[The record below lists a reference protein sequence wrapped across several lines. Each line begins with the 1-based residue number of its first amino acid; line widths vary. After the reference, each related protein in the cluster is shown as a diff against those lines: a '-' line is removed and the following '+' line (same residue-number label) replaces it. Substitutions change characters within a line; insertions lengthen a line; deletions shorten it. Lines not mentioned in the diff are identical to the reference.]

1 MKYINFNNAGSSF
14 PSNGVNK
21 LIYKYLKY
29 EEIYG
34 GYYTVEKYKKKLD
47 SFYENLSKLINCKET
62 EISFL
67 QSTTNAWNIFFNS
80 LKIPVDSNVVI
91 LDNEYGSNLIYFK
104 KNNINLRI
112 VKTNNLGRICFED
125 LKKKIDSKT
134 LAVCVCHIASQC
146 GHVMDVVQVGRILR
160 KINRKIIYVV
170 DACQSIGHIY
180 VDVKK
185 IDCDVLVGSGRKYL
199 RGPRGTGFI
208 FLHDRIRSL
217 INPSILD
224 LKNSKVINGNIK
236 LINYRVF
243 ENFEYSPALKIGL
256 NKAIEELRK
265 VGLRKIENDVKKKS
279 IFLREKLK
287 NFCQINF
294 YENTDLLSGINTF
307 NIFGINTR
315 DVYSYL
321 LSKNILSSIST
332 EDTSYL
338 YFKKRKIKQLVRIS
352 FHSYNTFK
360 EINYL
365 IKCLI
370 DLIKKKAII

>member
-1 MKYINFNNAGSSF
+1 
-14 PSNGVNK
+14 
-21 LIYKYLKY
+21 
-29 EEIYG
+29 
-34 GYYTVEKYKKKLD
+34 
-47 SFYENLSKLINCKET
+47 
-62 EISFL
+62 
-67 QSTTNAWNIFFNS
+67 
-80 LKIPVDSNVVI
+80 
-91 LDNEYGSNLIYFK
+91 
-104 KNNINLRI
+104 
-112 VKTNNLGRICFED
+112 
-125 LKKKIDSKT
+125 
-134 LAVCVCHIASQC
+134 
-146 GHVMDVVQVGRILR
+146 
-160 KINRKIIYVV
+160 
-170 DACQSIGHIY
+170 
-180 VDVKK
+180 
-185 IDCDVLVGSGRKYL
+185 
-199 RGPRGTGFI
+199 
-208 FLHDRIRSL
+208 
-217 INPSILD
+217 
-224 LKNSKVINGNIK
+224 

>member
-1 MKYINFNNAGSSF
+1 MKYINFNNAGCSF

-34 GYYTVEKYKKKLD
+34 GYYAVEKYKKKLD
-47 SFYENLSKLINCKET
+47 LFYENLSKLINCKKT
-62 EISFL
+62 EVSFL
-67 QSTTNAWNIFFNS
+67 PSTTNAWNIFFNS
-80 LKIPVDSNVVI
+80 LKIPDDSNIVI

-112 VKTNNLGRICFED
+112 VKTNNQGKICLED
-125 LKKKIDSKT
+125 LKKKINSKT
-134 LAVCVCHIASQC
+134 LVVCVCHIASQC
-146 GHVMDVVQVGRILR
+146 GDVIDVVEVGRILR
-160 KINRKIIYVV
+160 KINKKIIYVV
-170 DACQSIGHIY
+170 DACQSIGHLYI
-180 VDVKK
+180 DVKK

-208 FLHDRIRSL
+208 FLHNRINSL

-236 LINYRVF
+236 MINYRVF

-256 NKAIEELRK
+256 NKAIEELRE
-265 VGLRKIENDVKKKS
+265 VGLKKIENNIKKKS
-279 IFLREKLK
+279 LYLREKLK
-287 NFCQINF
+287 NFYQIKF

-307 NIFGINTR
+307 NIIGLNTR
-315 DVYSYL
+315 DVYTYL

-332 EDTSYL
+332 KDTSYL
-338 YFKKRKIKQLVRIS
+338 YFKKRRIKQLVRIS

-370 DLIKKKAII
+370 DLIKK